1 MDNKLGQIILTLR
14 KKKNLTQKELADNLG
29 ISDKAVSRWE
39 TGNSFPNLEMLFR
52 ISKYFKVS
60 FNDLL
65 TARMEDD
72 NTDDELMHD
81 IIKEFTEMNK
91 KNIKRIKIILTITI
105 IIITI
110 LVAIIIFTQS
120 YNKFNVYTITF
131 ESKDI
136 STTNGVYV
144 ETKIKDTF
152 YLGNIKLN
160 NIEIKNTDTVS
171 VDVYYLENK
180 KENIIF
186 SSESLNNFNF
196 SNYQS
201 YIKIDDLSKYFDK
214 LYIEISVIDSKNNVK
229 KYKSKLKFSKDFSNN
244 KIIYKEDNN
253 ELTNNTINLSQNE
266 IIEILLKNKF
276 KYISDGI
283 LSKEIDDYRVDYII
297 DTNRINFS
305 SESNNFDY
313 RYIYYLNENL
323 LKVSVFDSNN
333 VEIENYKYDITNNK
347 VIDCV
352 VGKCNS
358 YKDAMKLLNKNIL
371 NLLKK

>member
-110 LVAIIIFTQS
+110 LAAIIIFTQS